1 MDGTALMSK
10 IVSVIINPII
20 MLLFS
25 VGFVLFLWGLVVFMA
40 NADSSSE
47 RETGVQHMIWGII
60 GMFIM
65 VASYAIIQVVLNT
78 FGLSIPRV

>member
-1 MDGTALMSK
+1 MDGASIMSK

-25 VGFVLFLWGLVVFMA
+25 VGFVLFLWGLVIFMA

-47 RETGVQHMIWGII
+47 RETGVRHMIWGIV

-78 FGLSIPRV
+78 FGISIPRV